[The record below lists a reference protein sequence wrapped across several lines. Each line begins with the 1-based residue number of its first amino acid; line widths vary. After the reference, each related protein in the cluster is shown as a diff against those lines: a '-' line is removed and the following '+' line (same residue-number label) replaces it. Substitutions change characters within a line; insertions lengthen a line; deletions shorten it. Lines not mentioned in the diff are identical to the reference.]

1 MAKLEDVNAKLDYVE
16 VTKALIKQAIE
27 NKGQAIEESDTFREF
42 VNKISNIKT
51 TSIKT
56 TKIKTSNIETSLIEI
71 AEQHRSSYDDERVE
85 LHKIETL
92 RQAISYFTNYGFE
105 VTEMC

>member
-1 MAKLEDVNAKLDYVE
+1 MERKFLLAELGYD
-16 VTKALIKQAIE
+16 TS
-27 NKGQAIEESDTFREF
+27 EET
-42 VNKISNIKT
+42 
-51 TSIKT
+51 
-56 TKIKTSNIETSLIEI
+56 ETSLIEI